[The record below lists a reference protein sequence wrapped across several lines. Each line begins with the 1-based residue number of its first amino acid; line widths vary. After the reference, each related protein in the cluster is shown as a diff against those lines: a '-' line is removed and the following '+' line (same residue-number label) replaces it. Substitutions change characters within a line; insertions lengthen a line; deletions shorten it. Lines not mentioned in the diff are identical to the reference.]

1 MIQGPYILMVL
12 NPYITEWINLFLRW
26 FHVFAA
32 ILWIGSTYFF
42 TWLDGRLT
50 EEQAEAKD
58 GSPAQVWMVHSGGF
72 YIVEKQ
78 KTAVLLPRRLHWFKW
93 EAAFTWLSGFLLM
106 GLVYYKGSLLVDPD
120 VRELTHGTA
129 VAIGLGT
136 LIGGW
141 IVYDVLAQTSL
152 VKYQFAFAAVC
163 YVLLVAVIYAL
174 THTLSARA
182 AYIHAGAMMGTIMAA
197 NVWMRILPAQR
208 RTIAAAKEGRE
219 PDARLAE
226 GAKLRSKHN
235 SFMVIPVLFTMIS
248 NHYPATTYGER
259 NNWIIL
265 SILVLVGWAAAKI
278 VRRA

>member
-1 MIQGPYILMVL
+1 MIQGPYNLMVL
-12 NPYITEWINLFLRW
+12 SPYATEWINLFLRW

-58 GSPAQVWMVHSGGF
+58 GTPAQVWMVHSGGF

-93 EAAFTWLSGFLLM
+93 EAAFTWLSGFLLLA
-106 GLVYYKGSLLVDPD
+106 LVYYKGSLLVDPD
-120 VRELTHGTA
+120 VRELTQGTA

-136 LIGGW
+136 LIVGW
-141 IVYDVLAQTSL
+141 IVYDILAQTSL
-152 VKYQFAFAAVC
+152 VKSQFAFAAVC
-163 YVLLVAVIYAL
+163 YVLLVGVIYGL
-174 THTLSARA
+174 THALSARA